1 MESIA
6 IIHLLLPAPLLQPQP
21 YHLLD
26 IRGPGAEDLSQDLL
40 GPSPAPGA
48 WGLRRA
54 LVPWASGAMGHL
66 MRAEVVW
73 LAIFSEML
81 LPWL

>member
-40 GPSPAPGA
+40 GGLQLLAPGVYGGP
-48 WGLRRA
+48 WCPGPPA
-54 LVPWASGAMGHL
+54 LLGYL